1 MKKIFTI
8 LAVVCVAF
16 AFTSCGVE
24 SKMKG
29 FMDEEK
35 ELQVRFH
42 ELSLELAELEAEKW
56 EYLSELDKDE
66 VKEYV
71 KNQEKWQ
78 KEIDKEY
85 RDELQEL
92 EREIKNINDDAKDFK
107 KKYYKKESKIEFDAE
122 DLMEEWEE
130 DFE

>member
-8 LAVVCVAF
+8 LAVAGVAF

-24 SKMKG
+24 SKVKG
-29 FMDEEK
+29 FMEEEK
-35 ELQVRFH
+35 ELQIRFR
-42 ELSLELAELEAEKW
+42 ELYVEVAELEAEKW

-71 KNQEKWQ
+71 KNQQKWQ

-85 RDELQEL
+85 RDEIQEL
-92 EREIKNINDDAKDFK
+92 EREAKNINEDASDFK
-107 KKYYKKESKIEFDAE
+107 SKYFKKQNKIEFDAE
-122 DLMEEWEE
+122 DLMEDWEE